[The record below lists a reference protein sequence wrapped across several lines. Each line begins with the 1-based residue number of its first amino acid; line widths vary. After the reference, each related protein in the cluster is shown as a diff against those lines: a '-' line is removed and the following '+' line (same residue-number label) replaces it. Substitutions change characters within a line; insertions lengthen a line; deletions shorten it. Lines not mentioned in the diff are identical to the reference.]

1 MTTTIATERPPLP
14 PFTLESAQQKVR
26 VSLAI
31 NDVPISEADR
41 RFDWSG
47 PRRPDDYPGLTDLGL

>member
-1 MTTTIATERPPLP
+1 
-14 PFTLESAQQKVR
+14 